1 MKSFILFIIS
11 LLLTVSAWASNTDVC
26 SQDTTVSSN
35 NIVKTLIRFNN
46 TCTKKLVAKQLSKE
60 IPKSNMTKADILAKA
75 WEGIKNNINNDM
87 GQDWGDLPESDPL
100 KDVYQEVKDRCSKAM
115 EDVKKDPKTED
126 TIMAQFNTWDLTD
139 DLILLP
145 IEGTNFEYIQLKPIF
160 EEVCRSEENGNG
172 SCPKTFARSKVLITY
187 LASTERLGR
196 IYSQNRINELNEL
209 LSKAV
214 APKWN
219 KFFYDSKPMY
229 PWDIFFT
236 DFLYDHFSKEE
247 RSTYR
252 NGFRLPPEWQFFILH
267 PSAAIEYVDK
277 AEDGEQLKSAIF
289 AELFGVNKWEK
300 GFLGLT
306 GLSVIASYSDRKNVS
321 DVGWGGLITFDNVY
335 SFGVTT
341 RSGDIG
347 IFVSLDL
354 ANLFREK
361 IKPSWDKYK
370 NLKL

>member
-160 EEVCRSEENGNG
+160 
-172 SCPKTFARSKVLITY
+172 
-187 LASTERLGR
+187 
-196 IYSQNRINELNEL
+196 
-209 LSKAV
+209 
-214 APKWN
+214 
-219 KFFYDSKPMY
+219 
-229 PWDIFFT
+229 
-236 DFLYDHFSKEE
+236 
-247 RSTYR
+247 
-252 NGFRLPPEWQFFILH
+252 
-267 PSAAIEYVDK
+267 
-277 AEDGEQLKSAIF
+277 
-289 AELFGVNKWEK
+289 
-300 GFLGLT
+300 
-306 GLSVIASYSDRKNVS
+306 
-321 DVGWGGLITFDNVY
+321 
-335 SFGVTT
+335 
-341 RSGDIG
+341 
-347 IFVSLDL
+347 
-354 ANLFREK
+354 
-361 IKPSWDKYK
+361 
-370 NLKL
+370 